1 MKPMPGPL
9 VVFLITG
16 ECDVCLNL
24 RINLIFRNQ
33 TLIFLFF
40 LNNIATKSISDTI
53 TKFRRFSEIKI

>member
-24 RINLIFRNQ
+24 AQDLADGWRFGVQRRLPERELAKERLTINH
-33 TLIFLFF
+33 
-40 LNNIATKSISDTI
+40 
-53 TKFRRFSEIKI
+53 